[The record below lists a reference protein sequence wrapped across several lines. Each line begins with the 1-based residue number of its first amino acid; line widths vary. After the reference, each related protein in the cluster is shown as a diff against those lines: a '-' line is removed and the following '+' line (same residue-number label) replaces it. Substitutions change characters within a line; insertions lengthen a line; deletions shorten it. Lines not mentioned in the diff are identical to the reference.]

1 MPKISQYDAVS
12 SPADDDIY
20 VVVQGGVTKK
30 ITYST
35 LKSGVIGDVDAFIY
49 KGVIDCAASPNYPAA
64 DAGHIYVVSGAGK
77 IGGGSGTVVAVG
89 DMLICNTD
97 GTAAG
102 TQAAVGSKWNIVEK
116 NIDLSNVA
124 ITGGSISG
132 ADITVGSAK
141 TLDVSA
147 GTTKMAN
154 IADATLS
161 GTPKVFVI
169 YDGTTPYYIKG
180 YPTKS

>member
-1 MPKISQYDAVS
+1 MFACKGFTAPVPGAYDA
-12 SPADDDIY
+12 
-20 VVVQGGVTKK
+20 
-30 ITYST
+30 
-35 LKSGVIGDVDAFIY
+35 LMY
-49 KGVIDCAASPNYPAA
+49 KGAIDCSGSPNYPAA
-64 DAGHIYVVSGAGK
+64 DAGHAYIVSVAGK
-77 IGGGSGTVVAVG
+77 IGGASGIVVAAG
-89 DMLICNTD
+89 DMLVCNTD
-97 GTAAG
+97 DTAAG
-102 TQAAVGSKWNIVEK
+102 TQAAVGSKWNILEK
-116 NIDLSNVA
+116 NIDLTNIA

-132 ADITVGSAK
+132 ADITVGAAK

-161 GTPKVFVI
+161 GTLKVFVI